1 MDINNQQKLNKM
13 EVADLEFL
21 SETAMSFVKMDL
33 SENIYEFIGRKL
45 RKITGNAIVAVNSFD
60 HNAGIMKLEAAF
72 GAEEYREQIS
82 KIIGTNVIG
91 STYPVSE
98 GILLRIREGKFEKL
112 PGGFYDAA
120 LGKFSKETSS
130 LMESLLKI
138 KTVYGIGFIHKDKIL
153 GTTVVL
159 VTDTNVKFNVLLIEA
174 FVRQASIAL
183 QKQRAENELRESE
196 TRFRRIAESIP
207 DVIWTSDEN
216 GNTSYIS
223 PIVEGIYGYTP
234 EEICGGGHEL
244 WFGRIHKDDIE
255 KVKSAYNAFLTGGKK
270 FDLEYRIQKK
280 DGQWIWL
287 HDRSFNIK
295 RKDGKIYGEGFFS
308 DITGRKTAEEALRKS
323 EERYKELWKN
333 APVGYHISDTEGVI
347 TDVNNAELRILGY
360 SSEEMIGRSMFDFI
374 APEERARAKER
385 LNKRIAGEKISAQIE
400 RTLLR
405 KDGTKA
411 YTYVEDISEYDTE
424 GRIISI
430 RAVTI
435 DISERKKTEQELT
448 KTQRLESLGVFAGG
462 IAHDFNNLLTAML
475 GNIGLLKASAGRRKE
490 YLKMLQDAEAAGKRA
505 KELTHQL
512 LTFSRGGE
520 PFRKHIKIRQLI
532 RDSADFAL
540 HGSSVKTEF
549 SVPKDLWPVDIDA
562 GQIDQAIDNIVLN
575 AVQAMPGG
583 GRLKINAEN
592 AVIGPGKDP
601 VLNGGR
607 YVKITIQDEGP
618 GIPGEHIEKIFDP
631 FFTTKKGNS
640 GLGLTIAHSI
650 VRKHEGSITAES
662 AKGKGAVFVIFLPA
676 SPNEFVDEKRE
687 KKISFKGT
695 GNILVMDDEEK
706 VRDTVGR
713 MLEYLGYRVRLA
725 KNGEEAIEL
734 YKKSL
739 KSGVSFDAVLL
750 DMVVPGGMGGKD
762 TVAELLKID
771 AGVKAV
777 VITGYSSDPVISNF
791 REYGFLASIPKPFS
805 IEDLG
810 RTLYEVM
817 AGKSASKPD

>member
-112 PGGFYDAA
+112 PGGFYEAA

-287 HDRSFNIK
+287 HDRSFNIT
-295 RKDGKIYGEGFFS
+295 RKDGRIYGEGFFS
-308 DITGRKTAEEALRKS
+308 DITERKLAEEALRKS
-323 EERYKELWKN
+323 EERYRELWKN
-333 APVGYHISDTEGVI
+333 APVGYHISNSDGII
-347 TDVNNAELRILGY
+347 TDVNNAELRMLGY
-360 SSEEMIGRSMFDFI
+360 TAEEIIGRSMFDFI
-374 APEERARAKER
+374 VPEERANARER
-385 LNKRIAGEKISAQIE
+385 LRKRIAGGKVPAQIE
-400 RTLLR
+400 RALLR
-405 KDGTKA
+405 KDGTRA
-411 YTYVEDISEYDTE
+411 YTYVEDVSEYDSE

-435 DISERKKTEQELT
+435 DISERKETEQELA
-448 KTQRLESLGVFAGG
+448 KIQRLEELGVFAGG
-462 IAHDFNNLLTAML
+462 IAHDFNNMLTTIL
-475 GNIGLLKASAGRRKE
+475 GNINILTMGKISKEEKELLKDADAAGR
-490 YLKMLQDAEAAGKRA
+490 RA
-505 KELTHQL
+505 KELTRQL
-512 LTFSRGGE
+512 LVFSKGGE
-520 PFRKHIKIRQLI
+520 PLKKPVKMSRLVK
-532 RDSADFAL
+532 DSIGFAL
-540 HGSSVKTEF
+540 RGSNVKPGF
-549 SVPKDLWPVDIDA
+549 FIQKDLRFAEIDQ
-562 GQIDQAIDNIVLN
+562 GQIEQVLNNIVLN

-583 GRLKINAEN
+583 GRIKVKAGNARIEEGEN
-592 AVIGPGKDP
+592 TVLPAGK
-601 VLNGGR
+601 
-607 YVKITIQDEGP
+607 YIKITVEDKGP
-618 GIPGEHIEKIFDP
+618 GIQKEHIDRIFDP
-631 FFTTKKGNS
+631 FFTTKKGGS
-640 GLGLTIAHSI
+640 GLGLSVAYSI
-650 VRKHEGSITAES
+650 IKRHGGNITVES
-662 AKGKGAVFVIFLPA
+662 EQGKGSVFTIFIPDSEILP
-676 SPNEFVDEKRE
+676 EE
-687 KKISFKGT
+687 KKAKTILHKGR
-695 GNILVMDDEEK
+695 GNILLMDDEEK
-706 VRDTVGR
+706 VRDTVSR
-713 MLEYLGYRVRLA
+713 MLEYLGYRVRPA

-734 YKKSL
+734 YKKAL
-739 KSGVSFDAVLL
+739 RSGVPFNAVLL